1 MHGEIQPLIDNE
13 RNRTMTWDGVKHA
26 IETAFTAPA
35 MMHSAPSNSH
45 ATPPKLQ
52 WDLVKQAGVIIK
64 YSHVPVDM
72 RDQFV
77 DYLFEHNISV
87 VMWNACKFTMSMRCG
102 AHLRC
107 PAWARSTWCV

>member
-13 RNRTMTWDGVKHA
+13 RNRTLTWDEVKHA

-35 MMHSAPSNSH
+35 VMRSAPSNSH
-45 ATPPKLQ
+45 ATPPKLR
-52 WDLVKQAGVIIK
+52 WDLVKQIGVIIK

-72 RDQFV
+72 RGKFI

-87 VMWNACKFTMSMRCG
+87 VMMRKILQFYILVHEMSLSL
-102 AHLRC
+102 ALF
-107 PAWARSTWCV
+107 